1 LSFPI
6 LLRERG
12 CTRQNNADLSVLS
25 GLAIDLYRPR
35 MLFDNDVMTDGQA
48 EPSPFTSGLCRKER
62 AEKLL
67 LDLRCDTGAV
77 VAYPDLHPVTKTSS
91 RSRQLRLEVIV
102 FRLSLASSRRVKSV
116 GDQVEQNSRDLLW
129 KAVSFASSGVQRSF

>member
-48 EPSPFTSGLCRKER
+48 EPSPFADRFRRVER
-62 AEKLL
+62 GEHLFPHL
-67 LDLRCDTGAV
+67 GS
-77 VAYPDLHPVTKTSS
+77 YPDAVITDRNLHPVA
-91 RSRQLRLEVIV
+91 EV
-102 FRLSLASSRRVKSV
+102 FGSRRKGRLIAVAV
-116 GDQVEQNSRDLLW
+116 GLRFSLRRGI
-129 KAVSFASSGVQRSF
+129 KAIGDRPWSIP